1 MSLFH
6 LEAPGLHFWDI
17 VLRVCL
23 SPGKEV
29 LVMEPING
37 SQVSSCF
44 LYYFLFC
51 LFTLF
56 SVRAPKFY
64 LPKPFHFQFLMLM
77 LNSQIFLSF
86 SVLFSSNSYFANKLF
101 SLISLRIFSLYISIS
116 LNSLCVKWFF
126 TCLTL
131 LESIS

>member
-1 MSLFH
+1 MNFQEICSTWGCFH
-6 LEAPGLHFWDI
+6 TLCWIFSVSFPSGSSRPSFLGHCFE
-17 VLRVCL
+17 VCL

-77 LNSQIFLSF
+77 LNSQMFLSF

-101 SLISLRIFSLYISIS
+101 SLISLRIFSLYISI
-116 LNSLCVKWFF
+116 
-126 TCLTL
+126 
-131 LESIS
+131 